1 MAQNDILFT
10 GSIPANYDRYMVPLL
25 FQPYAE
31 QVAKRAA
38 ALKPKHV
45 LETAAG
51 TGVVTQALHR
61 ALPDAQIV
69 ATDLNAPMLHEAEQR
84 IGEAGVRFQQAD
96 ALALPFDDGTFDL
109 VVCQFGVMFFPDKVA
124 GNSEAH
130 RVLRDGGSYMLVI
143 WNRVDENLATKVVGS
158 TVADLFPPED
168 RAAFYERVPFRYF
181 DGDVIRRDLEA
192 AGFAKIEIE
201 TVDLRSR
208 AISARDA
215 AMGLVQST
223 PMRNELEQRG
233 PGALECA
240 TEAAIEALRQFEGP
254 DGFDAPMS
262 AHIVIATK

>member
-25 FQPYAE
+25 FRPYAE
-31 QVAKRAA
+31 QVAERAA
-38 ALKPKHV
+38 ALKPKRV

-51 TGVVTQALHR
+51 TGVVTQALR
-61 ALPDAQIV
+61 QALPDAEIV
-69 ATDLNAPMLHEAEQR
+69 ATDLNAPMLEEAERR
-84 IGEAGVRFQQAD
+84 IGAGSARFQQAD
-96 ALALPFDDGTFDL
+96 ALALPFEDGSFDL

-130 RVLRDGGSYMLVI
+130 RVLRDGGSYILVI
-143 WNRVDENLATKVVGS
+143 WNSIDENLATKVAGS
-158 TVADLFPPED
+158 AVADLFPSDD
-168 RAAFYERVPFRYF
+168 RSAFYERVPFRYF
-181 DGDVIRRDLEA
+181 DRDVIRTDLEA
-192 AGFAKIEIE
+192 AGFKKIEIE

-208 AISARDA
+208 ADCAHDA

-233 PGALECA
+233 PGTLDRA
-240 TEAAIEALRQFEGP
+240 TSAAIEALSRFEGP

-262 AHIVIATK
+262 AHIVTATR